1 MKNFYNSKPGTT
13 KVLLLLAM
21 FSLASVQT
29 RADNKIHE
37 EKFPNFFNTVFNTV
51 INTVFGS
58 GSGNWGAWSNSINS
72 TVVVVDYAQYSAPC
86 AVKIVNYN
94 NNLGLTTA
102 SARATS
108 PTIPLLGYAPSTKL
122 ELEFYVFSY
131 EAISSPNTDI
141 GIQFYNGASNT
152 WVDVWRLT
160 GQQFNSQVGLNNW
173 KKIKL
178 NIPAAYRRNDFK
190 YRIEGNMKTGVNG
203 NQYIYFDDFG
213 INTNMSLL
221 PTDIEVSA
229 RTQGDNN
236 LVQWTNFNEG
246 GNRDYSIERSA
257 DGRNFSSIGSVAAQ
271 TGSGLKTYSFI
282 DRMPLASINYYR
294 VAINTMGG
302 EKVYSP
308 IKVVA
313 KNSKEVTLSLFPN
326 PVTDFA
332 NIAIPASW
340 QQSPVLLQ
348 IVGTDG
354 RVLKSEQRS
363 QAAATEWVGLQQL
376 NPGAYRMV
384 VRSTRTG
391 ETQSIS
397 FIKR

>member
-1 MKNFYNSKPGTT
+1 MKNFYNRITGAT
-13 KVLLLLAM
+13 KVLLLLALL
-21 FSLASVQT
+21 SLTAT
-29 RADNKIHE
+29 KANADNKIHE
-37 EKFPNFFNTVFNTV
+37 EKFPNFFNTVFSTV
-51 INTVFGS
+51 INTAFGS
-58 GSGNWGAWSNSINS
+58 GSGTWGAWSNSVNS

-108 PTIPLLGYAPSTKL
+108 PTIPLLGYAPSSKL

-131 EAISSPNTDI
+131 EAISNTNTDI
-141 GIQFYNGASNT
+141 GIQFYNGASNN
-152 WVDVWRLT
+152 WVDVWRLN
-160 GQQFNSQVGLNNW
+160 GQQFNTQIGLNNW

-213 INTNMSLL
+213 ITTNMSLL

-246 GNRDYSIERSA
+246 GNRDYSVERSA
-257 DGRNFSSIGSVAAQ
+257 DGRNFSTIGTVAAQ
-271 TGSGLKTYSFI
+271 TGSGLKTYSFT
-282 DRMPLASINYYR
+282 DRTPLAPINYYR
-294 VAINTMGG
+294 VAVNTLGG
-302 EKVYSP
+302 EKVYSA
-308 IKVVA
+308 IKVVT
-313 KNSKEVTLSLFPN
+313 KNSRELTMSMFPN

-332 NIAIPASW
+332 NVAIPASW

-348 IVGTDG
+348 VVSNDG
-354 RVLKSEQRS
+354 RVVKSEQRS

-384 VRSTRTG
+384 ARSTATG